1 MQRRFLAV
9 KPRMASDV
17 RISKLIRN
25 DRATAL
31 QPRSAADVDAAGAA
45 PTLPAHWQEELN
57 MIPTPTENTK
67 AAPARRAIKTRAH
80 GPVVDTNK
88 LDRIKVSSVDNP
100 EVRWAASFASCG
112 GRNAEQSSTIVYEIA
127 PGGHLGWHTDATEET
142 QYIIAGTGELC
153 MEDGKFPVGPGSVFV
168 LPTNVRHD
176 LANTGKEPLRA
187 VAFFAAAMFTQDFD
201 NVMLPPKSHILGT
214 PNREG

>member
-1 MQRRFLAV
+1 
-9 KPRMASDV
+9 
-17 RISKLIRN
+17 
-25 DRATAL
+25 
-31 QPRSAADVDAAGAA
+31 
-45 PTLPAHWQEELN
+45 
-57 MIPTPTENTK
+57 
-67 AAPARRAIKTRAH
+67 
-80 GPVVDTNK
+80 
-88 LDRIKVSSVDNP
+88 
-100 EVRWAASFASCG
+100 
-112 GRNAEQSSTIVYEIA
+112 QSSTIVYEIA

-142 QYIIAGTGELC
+142 QYIIAGTGELL

-214 PNREG
+214 PNREGWALTKRDAENKFRDARARVQAAGYPFGFGGSPGFAASPGLGGAPPGAPPGRSSS